1 VLVLA
6 GALAAS
12 AAAAA
17 VDPVARPSPALR
29 ALGGALA
36 ASGVAVAGAGV
47 AAFRRR
53 RTTVD
58 PRYPERATALV
69 DEGVYR
75 WTRNP
80 MYVGFVG
87 VAAGAAALLGSPLA
101 LLGPGLLAA
110 YLDRVQ
116 IPAEER
122 ALRARFG
129 APFESYART
138 VRRWVGRGPPPR
150 PGRTDHPDA
159 G

>member
-1 VLVLA
+1 MLV
-6 GALAAS
+6 GALGVSAG
-12 AAAAA
+12 AAAA
-17 VDPVARPSPALR
+17 DPLARPSAAL
-29 ALGGALA
+29 ATLGALLA
-36 ASGVAVAGAGV
+36 AAGIGIAVAGV

-69 DEGVYR
+69 GSGVYG

-80 MYVGFVG
+80 MYVGLVG
-87 VAAGAAALLGSPLA
+87 VALGAAVGVGAPLA
-101 LLGPGLLAA
+101 LAGPVLLAV

-129 APFESYART
+129 PEFEGYAR
-138 VRRWVGRGPPPR
+138 RVGRWLGRGTPPGP
-150 PGRTDHPDA
+150 GA
-159 G
+159 A

>member
-1 VLVLA
+1 MRAPPVLVLA
-6 GALAAS
+6 GAVAVS

-17 VDPVARPSPALR
+17 VDPVARPSTELR
-29 ALGGALA
+29 VLGGLLA
-36 ASGVAVAGAGV
+36 AGGLAVAGAGV
-47 AAFRRR
+47 AALRRQ

-58 PRYPERATALV
+58 PRYPERATTLV
-69 DEGVYR
+69 AQGVYR

-87 VAAGAAALLGSPLA
+87 VATGAAAVLGSPLA

-129 APFESYART
+129 VPFEAYLRT
-138 VRRWVGRGPPPR
+138 VRRWLGRGGSSR
-150 PGRTDHPDA
+150 RDA
-159 G
+159 A